1 MKMKKFIITAGFVG
15 TLLFA
20 SQADAA
26 SYTVKSG
33 DVLWK
38 IAYDNHTSASQIME
52 WNGLTSSMIYPGQVL
67 KVSQDLTSSKY
78 TVKAGDTLY
87 IISQK
92 FNTTITA
99 ILAINPQITNP
110 DNLYIGQVINVP
122 VTSQA
127 APVQQVTTGQDII
140 NSAKK
145 YIGAGYL
152 FGASTTRTDVFDC
165 SSFIKKAYEENGIYL
180 PRVSQEQANAGTV
193 VPFSQARV
201 GDIVS
206 YDTNFD
212 GTIDHTGL
220 FIDPNTILHA
230 SSSKGVDYSNTTYYW
245 KDRMVKVTR
254 IIK

>member
-1 MKMKKFIITAGFVG
+1 MRKFIITAGFVG

-26 SYTVKSG
+26 SYTVTSG

-38 IAYDNHTSASQIME
+38 IAYDNHTSASQIMV

-67 KVSQDLTSSKY
+67 KVSEEQTIQKY
-78 TVKAGDTLY
+78 SVKAGDTLY
-87 IISQK
+87 LISQR

-110 DNLYIGQVINVP
+110 NSLYIGQVINVP
-122 VTSQA
+122 ATAQV
-127 APVQQVTTGQDII
+127 APVQQVTGQDII

-152 FGASTTRTDVFDC
+152 YGASTTRTDVFDC
-165 SSFIKKAYEENGIYL
+165 SSFIKRVYEENGIYL
-180 PRVSQEQANAGTV
+180 PRVSQDQANAGTAI
-193 VPFSQARV
+193 PFSQARL

-212 GTIDHTGL
+212 GTIDHVGL
-220 FIDPNTILHA
+220 YIDPTTILSA
-230 SSSKGVDYSNTTYYW
+230 SSSKGVDYSNTYYYW
-245 KDRMVKVTR
+245 KERMVKVTR

>member
-1 MKMKKFIITAGFVG
+1 MKKFIITAGLAG

-26 SYTVKSG
+26 TYTVKSG

-38 IAYDNHTSASQIME
+38 IAYDNNTSASQIIE
-52 WNGLTSSMIYPGQVL
+52 WNGLTSAMIYPGQVL
-67 KVSQDLTSSKY
+67 KVSQDLTNSKY
-78 TVKAGDTLY
+78 TVKAGDTIY

-92 FNTTITA
+92 YNTTITA
-99 ILAINPQITNP
+99 ILAINAQITNP
-110 DNLYIGQVINVP
+110 NNLYIGQVINVP
-122 VTSQA
+122 STSQTV
-127 APVQQVTTGQDII
+127 PVQETTGQDII
-140 NSAKK
+140 NSGKK

-152 FGASTTRTDVFDC
+152 YGASTTRADVFDC
-165 SSFIKKAYEENGIYL
+165 SSFIKRVYEEHGIYL
-180 PRVSQEQANAGTV
+180 PRTSQEQANAGTS

-212 GTIDHTGL
+212 GTIDHAGL
-220 FIDPNTILHA
+220 FVDPNTILHS

>member
-1 MKMKKFIITAGFVG
+1 MKKFIITAGFVG

-26 SYTVKSG
+26 TYTVKSG

-52 WNGLTSSMIYPGQVL
+52 WNGLTSAMIYPGQVL
-67 KVSQDLTSSKY
+67 KVSQDLTNSKY
-78 TVKAGDTLY
+78 TVKTGDTLY

-92 FNTTITA
+92 FNTTISA

-110 DNLYIGQVINVP
+110 NNLYIGQVINVP
-122 VTSQA
+122 STAQGS
-127 APVQQVTTGQDII
+127 PVQETTGQDII
-140 NSAKK
+140 NSGKK

-152 FGASTTRTDVFDC
+152 YGASTTRTDVFDC
-165 SSFIKKAYEENGIYL
+165 SSFIKRVYEENGIYL
-180 PRVSQEQANAGTV
+180 PRTSHEQANAGTA

-220 FIDPNTILHA
+220 FVDANTILHS

>member
-1 MKMKKFIITAGFVG
+1 MKKFIITAGFVG

-38 IAYDNHTSASQIME
+38 IAYENNTSASQIME
-52 WNGLTSSMIYPGQVL
+52 WNSLTSAMIYPGQVL
-67 KVSQDLTSSKY
+67 KVSEEQTITKY
-78 TVKAGDTLY
+78 SIKAGDTLY
-87 IISQK
+87 LISQR
-92 FNTTITA
+92 FNTTISA
-99 ILAINPQITNP
+99 ILAVNPQITNP
-110 DNLYIGQVINVP
+110 NSLYIGQVINLPAATQATP
-122 VTSQA
+122 VK
-127 APVQQVTTGQDII
+127 QVSGQDIV

-152 FGASTTRTDVFDC
+152 YGASTTRTDVFDC
-165 SSFIKKAYEENGIYL
+165 SSFIKRVYEENGIYL
-180 PRVSQEQANAGTV
+180 PRVSQDQANAGTV
-193 VPFSQARV
+193 VPFSQARI

-212 GTIDHTGL
+212 GTIDHVGL
-220 FIDPNTILHA
+220 YIDPTTILSA
-230 SSSKGVDYSNTTYYW
+230 SSSKGVDYSNTYYYW
-245 KDRMVKVTR
+245 KERMVKVTR